1 MKISAIVLT
10 AVATLSAS
18 APAIAG
24 NYSDFRTRCVFTD
37 SDAKVLVD
45 NTCEQ
50 SGTTSTSGGTMQL
63 VWEDNTILSFKY
75 GQLADGSQVC
85 PSRQLA
91 MSVDGVCGRVG
102 SHRVAAEDSKAVM
115 ICVEYRKGFVCW
127 QQDELIPTP
136 YYQYSG
142 QN

>member
-1 MKISAIVLT
+1 MKNFTPIAIACL
-10 AVATLSAS
+10 VASCQVLSATQ
-18 APAIAG
+18 AIAG

-37 SDAKVLVD
+37 SNAKVLVD

-115 ICVEYRKGFVCW
+115 ICVAYRKGFVCW

-136 YYQYSG
+136 Y
-142 QN
+142 